1 MTLGPKQQVLVWWI
15 LWGAFQ
21 SGLFLIYF
29 LLGSTSIQASPSSE
43 SSFGWL
49 AAAIPVVLSAI
60 IRWLVLPHARNVQGA
75 LQIFIIGI
83 CLAEATCFLGL
94 FLFPA
99 HKLGLFVISALGIFQ
114 YLPYFAGRYIAP

>member
-1 MTLGPKQQVLVWWI
+1 MNLDPKQQVLVWWV

-21 SGLFLIYF
+21 SGLFMIYF
-29 LLGSTSIQASPSSE
+29 MLRGTSIQATPVSGSSLL
-43 SSFGWL
+43 WL
-49 AAAIPVVLSAI
+49 AAAIPVLLSAI
-60 IRWLVLPHARNVQGA
+60 IRWLVLPHARNSQGA

-99 HKLGLFVISALGIFQ
+99 HNLALFVISALGIFQ